1 MSFSISARNLSHI
14 KRKVESGKY
23 ASADEVLVTALA
35 LLDERDD
42 TRDRELPDM
51 RERVRRGTQQA
62 DAGELIPAGEV
73 FEELRERN
81 AAAAKQRTLFALS
94 NDLKSTVRAL
104 RSTPSSG
111 SDARSSVRGTARSW
125 CRRLAISSSTGPE
138 TTVLRSSTSAR
149 EARTSSGSSDK
160 P

>member
-73 FEELRERN
+73 FEELRHRN
-81 AAAAKQRTLFALS
+81 AEAAKQDT
-94 NDLKSTVRAL
+94 
-104 RSTPSSG
+104 
-111 SDARSSVRGTARSW
+111 
-125 CRRLAISSSTGPE
+125 
-138 TTVLRSSTSAR
+138 
-149 EARTSSGSSDK
+149 
-160 P
+160 